1 MAKITKKVELQY
13 VAKGLDTIQ
22 KQIEKLREKSK
33 VSDFGKDVEKEISK
47 LLSYV
52 SSLGDDASLDTI
64 KAALKDFQKVL
75 QGFEK
80 ARTGL
85 YDVIDD
91 DSATQIK
98 FLNEE
103 ILKKQE
109 EIEQKEKEIKRLE
122 REIKNEADT
131 SIKSAG
137 TKTKQR
143 ETLQEAYSNISID
156 GEGPELKSFSGRD
169 MKDVDAWVQK
179 QEELYK
185 ILLDTEKVTAEV
197 IEKIKTGKDLTDE
210 EQKAVKEAIELYNSQ
225 QERRGRIRL
234 DQQDIV
240 EQAKIRLDIEKEQQK
255 ILEKEWNVLEGIRD
269 EVKIIKEQRDLDL
282 EEKAKIEAE
291 SAE

>member
-22 KQIEKLREKSK
+22 KQIEKLRKKSK

-52 SSLGDDASLDTI
+52 SSLGDDASLNTI
-64 KAALKDFQKVL
+64 KAVFKDFQKVL

-169 MKDVDAWVQK
+169 MKNVDAWVQK

-210 EQKAVKEAIELYNSQ
+210 EQKTVKEAIELFNSQ
-225 QERRGRIRL
+225 QERSGRIRL
-234 DQQDIV
+234 DQQDIA

-255 ILEKEWNVLEGIRD
+255 ILERE
-269 EVKIIKEQRDLDL
+269 
-282 EEKAKIEAE
+282 
-291 SAE
+291 